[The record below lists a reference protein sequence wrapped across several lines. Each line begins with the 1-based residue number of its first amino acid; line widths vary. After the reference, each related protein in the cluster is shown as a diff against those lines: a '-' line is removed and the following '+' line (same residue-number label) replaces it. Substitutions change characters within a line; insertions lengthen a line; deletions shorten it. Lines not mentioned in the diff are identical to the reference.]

1 VNLNRNFFNHLK
13 KKNKVFII
21 AEAGSN
27 HAGSLI
33 RAYKLVDIAKKAGA
47 DAVKFQSF
55 VADEIATKNK
65 KYNQINKKFRKYAKN
80 LHEFYKKFQLPSSFN
95 KKISNYCKKKK
106 IIFMSSVFGDDSL
119 KITSE
124 LNPVFKVASFEAN
137 YFELLDKLANTK
149 KFIIVS
155 TGCSD
160 EKEIIK
166 IKNFFQKKN
175 YQNYSILHCGSSYPL
190 KFKDANLNY
199 IKKLKRLF
207 NNQIIGYSDH
217 TLGISSCIAAVTLGA
232 NIIEKHITISKKD
245 KSPDSFFSADYKELS
260 ALIKSIRE
268 VELSLGKEKKVIT
281 KSINEMKQGKRTYFS
296 MGNYKKG
303 EKIKRNMLK
312 ALRPRVKKSVS
323 VENYFNIIGKT
334 LKKDIKKDDPLL
346 FEHL

>member
-1 VNLNRNFFNHLK
+1 MKLNKNYFYHLK
-13 KKNKVFII
+13 KKKKVFII

-27 HAGSLI
+27 HEGSLI

-55 VADEIATKNK
+55 VADEIATKNE
-65 KYNQINKKFRKYAKN
+65 KYNRINKKFKKYGKN
-80 LHEFYKKFQLPSSFN
+80 LHDFYKKFQLPSSFN
-95 KKISNYCKKKK
+95 KKIHDYCKKKK
-106 IIFMSSVFGDDSL
+106 IIFMSSVFGDESL
-119 KITSE
+119 KITSK

-137 YFELLDKLANTK
+137 YFELLDKLTNKK

-160 EKEIIK
+160 EKEILK
-166 IKNFFQKKN
+166 IKNFFQIKK
-175 YQNYSILHCGSSYPL
+175 YKHYSILHCGSSYPL

-199 IKKLKRLF
+199 IKKLKKIF

-245 KSPDSFFSADYKELS
+245 SSPDSFFSADYEELS
-260 ALIKSIRE
+260 ILIKSIRE
-268 VELSLGKEKKVIT
+268 IEISLGKEKKIIT

-303 EKIKRNMLK
+303 KKIKKNMLK
-312 ALRPRVKKSVS
+312 ALRPRVEKSIS

-334 LKKDIKKDDPLL
+334 LKKDIKKNDPLL

>member
-1 VNLNRNFFNHLK
+1 MKLNNNFFHHLK

-27 HAGSLI
+27 HEGSLT

-55 VADEIATKNK
+55 VADEIATTNE
-65 KYNQINKKFRKYAKN
+65 KYNQINKKFKKYANN
-80 LHEFYKKFQLPSSFN
+80 LHNFYKKFQLPNSFN
-95 KKISNYCKKKK
+95 KKIHDYCKKKK
-106 IIFMSSVFGDDSL
+106 IIFMSSVFGDESL
-119 KITSE
+119 KITSK

-137 YFELLDKLANTK
+137 YFELLDKLTKKK

-166 IKNFFQKKN
+166 IKNFFQTKK
-175 YQNYSILHCGSSYPL
+175 YKYYSILHCGSSYPL

-199 IKKLKRLF
+199 IKKLKKIF

-245 KSPDSFFSADYKELS
+245 RSPDSFFSADYKELS
-260 ALIKSIRE
+260 ILIKSIRE
-268 VELSLGKEKKVIT
+268 IELSLGKEKKVIT
-281 KSINEMKQGKRTYFS
+281 KSINEMQQGKRTYFS

-303 EKIKRNMLK
+303 EKINKSMLK
-312 ALRPRVKKSVS
+312 AFRPRVANSIG

-334 LKKDIKKDDPLL
+334 LKKDIKKNDPLL
-346 FEHL
+346 LKHL